1 MADQCTRNNPGSDV
15 LEVFVMKKYGE
26 KESWTSLFCISMADG
41 FDYYGYEL
49 VSFCGFK
56 DRVVLMLWESTDKT
70 IAYDL
75 KQNSIAYFPI
85 PNKTWDMEAATF
97 VESLA
102 SPPSHY
108 KEEEEYPPEGE
119 EYTQISL
126 AGVTSKWKRIHGDF
140 RKNGEVL
147 ISLNGEKILV
157 FDPDEESKRYIHIPN
172 IGCNAQVMVYKESMV
187 SPVAS
192 RDEEGSTE
200 GVRRWKTDTD
210 WISICQ
216 TDLVLVLSFRNS
228 YPYSAAVVATELV
241 IDFAILVSIIWVIF
255 G

>member
-1 MADQCTRNNPGSDV
+1 
-15 LEVFVMKKYGE
+15 
-26 KESWTSLFCISMADG
+26 
-41 FDYYGYEL
+41 
-49 VSFCGFK
+49 
-56 DRVVLMLWESTDKT
+56 MLWESTEKT

-85 PNKTWDMEAATF
+85 PNKTWDMEGATF

-102 SPPSHY
+102 SPPGHC
-108 KEEEEYPPEGE
+108 KEGEECPPEGE
-119 EYTQISL
+119 ECLCLVRYVDPEGIGSERDVEVLVMKEYSVGESWTSLFTISCVPL
-126 AGVTSKWKRIHGDF
+126 GPAMLKGLVMVPFCF

-147 ISLNGEKILV
+147 IALNGEKILV
-157 FDPDEESKRYIHIPN
+157 FDPDEESKRYIQIPN

-187 SPVAS
+187 SPVAY

-210 WISICQ
+210 WISIWCEEK
-216 TDLVLVLSFRNS
+216 RK
-228 YPYSAAVVATELV
+228 
-241 IDFAILVSIIWVIF
+241 